1 MPRLPLNFQ
10 ATTMRFYSLILL
22 FPILLTGC
30 AGLLPN
36 QNMPK
41 VDVAGIDSLPGQGME
56 FRMAVKLRVLNPSDN
71 PIEFN
76 GVFVEMDVQGKSFA
90 SGVSDISGSV
100 PRYGETVITVPVSI
114 SALAVLRQAMSLTSK
129 NRFGDLAYEIRGKI
143 AGPAFNNY
151 RFSSQGEF
159 KLPAGLGGAVKE

>member
-1 MPRLPLNFQ
+1 
-10 ATTMRFYSLILL
+10 MRFYSLIFL
-22 FPILLTGC
+22 FALVLTGC
-30 AGLLPN
+30 AGLMPN

-41 VDVAGIDSLPGQGME
+41 VDVAGIESLPGHGME
-56 FRMAVKLRVLNPSDN
+56 LRLAVKLRVLNPSDN

-114 SALAVLRQAMSLTSK
+114 SALAVLRQALSFAGK
-129 NRFGDLAYEIRGKI
+129 DRFGDLAYEIRGKI
-143 AGPAFNNY
+143 AGPGFDSH

-159 KLPAGLGGAVKE
+159 KLPGGLGGAVKE